1 MFVRFVNNRRDQFAF
16 GGNNRVGLGTDQQGP
31 LVRENYGV
39 VIDSTTTI
47 SPTAILSA
55 RLGFSRFLQAA
66 FREASSPFDAASL
79 RFSPAFSAARPVSI
93 VPRITF
99 NDPSGGIPEFGSRN
113 PNSNITNSWSVPS
126 I

>member
-1 MFVRFVNNRRDQFAF
+1 MRLKLYLSRTCTDDFHSYVARVDHTFSERQRMFVRFVNNRRDQFAF

-55 RLGFSRFLQAA
+55 RFGFSRFLQAA
-66 FREASSPFDAASL
+66 FREARRRSTQLQSVHRRPSRGARSL
-79 RFSPAFSAARPVSI
+79 
-93 VPRITF
+93 
-99 NDPSGGIPEFGSRN
+99 
-113 PNSNITNSWSVPS
+113 
-126 I
+126 